1 MKTPHKRFVIVCMA
15 IMLFSTVLFSAELRG
30 IIKDHRG
37 QPLASVTV
45 TLKNTG
51 TVTLSDVEGKFLIPI
66 PGDMDTKDMILN
78 FERTGFY
85 PEEKRARLRDQV
97 QVFKIYFIPGDYIRE
112 KISVTALDREAETIS
127 VPMAENSIT
136 LSEMQEK
143 VPENIVEALS
153 DTPGVHFV
161 GKGGFSVTPSI
172 RGLARQRVLVM
183 VDGERITNDRRV
195 GSSASFVPPEM
206 AQRVEVV
213 RSSASVLY
221 GSDAIGGVVNI
232 LTRPTDHDQ
241 PNLQLNSLN
250 LNLNSV
256 NKRINSGVTYG
267 VNAGKWYIYS
277 GFQYSKAEDYSTPDK
292 KINHSGYSYYSGLL
306 DVSYIN
312 EKRDFYLGY
321 VGGYGEDIGKPDRA
335 NDPTKYSFVPSESDH
350 FIRLGFNEKSLVKN
364 GTLNF
369 SVYVNPSTYYVQNEN
384 TKKKTTDY
392 ADTTGVNMGLKT
404 SLKKSLGESF
414 SYQLGAEW
422 FSRQN
427 LDMVNRAKSGD
438 SIVTTYPL
446 NNGQRNDY
454 AGFFAL
460 NWNVVPTVDINAGVR
475 YTFFSIAGD
484 VNGVKKKKDTD
495 SASYFLGVIK
505 KFGSSVSL
513 FCNVGRAFRTPT
525 LSEAYYTGITSRKY
539 VVANPNLKPES
550 SFDIDAGL
558 KFITRN
564 CFIGLY
570 VFSTKVDNLIELY
583 KGANDIYYYDNV
595 MKGKIQGGEIEVQYS
610 PVKDVN
616 LFGHYFYYKGKTNA
630 NGAAL
635 NDVPAPRIFLGGKIF
650 FGHLWFEGDYLHS
663 FKKSDPGPAEVGNA
677 AYDLVNLK
685 GGYYLSSSLFLYLKV
700 ANLFNETYFANP
712 DPDIPE
718 AKGIDFS
725 AGIHFY
731 F

>member
-1 MKTPHKRFVIVCMA
+1 MKTPQKRFAIACMA
-15 IMLFSTVLFSAELRG
+15 ILLFSTVMFSAEIKG
-30 IIKDHRG
+30 IIKDYRNH
-37 QPLASVTV
+37 LLTSVTI
-45 TLKNTG
+45 TLKNTNI
-51 TVTLSDVEGKFLIPI
+51 VTLSDREGKFLIPI
-66 PGDMDTKDMILN
+66 PGDIDTKKIILT

-85 PEEKRARLRDQV
+85 AEEKRALLTDNV
-97 QVFKIYFIPGDYIRE
+97 QVFKIYFIPGYYIRE
-112 KISVTALDREAETIS
+112 KISVTALDREAES
-127 VPMAENSIT
+127 MAVPMAETSVSLT
-136 LSEMQEK
+136 ELQEK

-153 DTPGVHFV
+153 DTAGVHFV

-241 PNLQLNSLN
+241 PSLQLNSIN

-256 NKRINSGVTYG
+256 NKRINSGITYG
-267 VNAGKWYIYS
+267 INAGKWNIYS
-277 GFQYSKAEDYSTPDK
+277 GFQYSRADDYSTPDK
-292 KINHSGYSYYSGLL
+292 KINHSGYSYYSGIL
-306 DVSYIN
+306 DVSYMN

-321 VGGYGEDIGKPDRA
+321 VGGYGKDIGKPDRA

-350 FIRLGFNEKSLVKN
+350 FIRFGFNEKSLVKQ
-364 GTLNF
+364 GVLNF
-369 SVYVNPSTYYVQNEN
+369 SLYVNPSTYYVQNEN

-392 ADTTGVNMGLKT
+392 SDTTGVNLGLKS
-404 SLKKSLGESF
+404 SLKKSLGKLF
-414 SYQLGAEW
+414 SYQLGVEW

-427 LDMVNRAKSGD
+427 MDMVNRAKSGD
-438 SIVTTYPL
+438 KTETTYPL
-446 NNGQRNDY
+446 SNGQRNDY
-454 AGFFAL
+454 GAFFAL
-460 NWNVVPTVDINAGVR
+460 NWNTVPTVDINAGVR

-484 VNGVKKKKDTD
+484 VDGVKKKKDTN

-513 FCNVGRAFRTPT
+513 FCNIGRAFRIPT

-550 SFDIDAGL
+550 SFDIDTGL
-558 KFITRN
+558 KFITKHS
-564 CFIGLY
+564 FVGLY
-570 VFSTKVDNLIELY
+570 FFSTHVENLIELY
-583 KGANDIYYYDNV
+583 KGANDIYTYENIT
-595 MKGKIQGGEIEVQYS
+595 KGKIQGGELEVQYL
-610 PVKDVN
+610 PVKSVN
-616 LFGHYFYYKGKTNA
+616 LFGHYFYYKGKSKTDDA
-630 NGAAL
+630 PF
-635 NDVPAPRIFLGGKIF
+635 NDVPAPRIFLGGKVVL
-650 FGHLWFEGDYLHS
+650 GRLWFEGDYLHS
-663 FKKSDPGPAEVGNA
+663 FRKTDPGPAEVANA
-677 AYDLVNLK
+677 AYNLVNLK
-685 GGYYLSSSLFLYLKV
+685 GGYYLSSSLFIYLKV
-700 ANLFNETYFANP
+700 ANLFNETYFANT

>member
-1 MKTPHKRFVIVCMA
+1 MKTPHKRFAIACMA
-15 IMLFSTVLFSAELRG
+15 IMLFSTVIFSAEIKG
-30 IIKDHRG
+30 IIKDHRNH
-37 QPLASVTV
+37 PLPSVTV
-45 TLKNTG
+45 TLKNTSN
-51 TVTLSDVEGKFLIPI
+51 VTLSDIEGKFLIPI
-66 PGDMDTKDMILN
+66 PGDINPKNIILT

-85 PEEKRARLRDQV
+85 TEEKRAILTDNV
-97 QVFKIYFIPGDYIRE
+97 QVFRIYFIPGDYIRE
-112 KISVTALDREAETIS
+112 KVSVTALDREVETIS
-127 VPMAENSIT
+127 LPMAETSVS
-136 LSEMQEK
+136 LGEMQEK

-153 DTPGVHFV
+153 DTAGVHFV

-241 PNLQLNSLN
+241 PTPQLNAVN

-256 NKRINSGVTYG
+256 NKRINAGITYG
-267 VNAGKWYIYS
+267 FNPGKWNIYS
-277 GFQYSKAEDYSTPDK
+277 GFQYTKADDYSTPDK
-292 KINHSGYSYYSGLL
+292 TINHSGYTYYSGIL
-306 DVSYIN
+306 DVSYMN

-321 VGGYGEDIGKPDRA
+321 VGGYGNDIGKPDRA

-350 FIRLGFNEKSLVKN
+350 FIRLGFNERSLVKQ
-364 GTLNF
+364 GVWNF
-369 SVYVNPSTYYVQNEN
+369 SLYVNPSTYYVQNEN

-392 ADTTGVNMGLKT
+392 ADTTGMNMGLKT

-427 LDMVNRAKSGD
+427 LDMVNRSKSGD
-438 SIVTTYPL
+438 NIVTTYPL
-446 NNGQRNDY
+446 SNGQRNDY

-460 NWNVVPTVDINAGVR
+460 NWNVVPTVDVNAGVR

-484 VNGVKKKKDTD
+484 VEGVKMKKNKN

-513 FCNVGRAFRTPT
+513 FCNVGRSFRIPT

-550 SFDIDAGL
+550 SIDIDTGL
-558 KFITRN
+558 KFYTRN

-570 VFSTKVDNLIELY
+570 FFSTQVDNLIELY
-583 KGANDIYYYDNV
+583 KGANDIYYYDNI
-595 MKGKIQGGEIEVQYS
+595 MKGRIQGGELEVQYS
-610 PVKDVN
+610 PVKNVN
-616 LFGHYFYYKGKTNA
+616 LFGHYFYYKGKSNA
-630 NGAAL
+630 NDAPL
-635 NDVPAPRIFLGGKIF
+635 NDVPAPRIFLGGKVIF
-650 FGHLWFEGDYLHS
+650 GRLWFEGDYLHS
-663 FKKSDPGPAEVGNA
+663 FKKSDPGPAEVANT

-685 GGYYLSSSLFLYLKV
+685 GGYYLSSSLFVYLKV
-700 ANLFNETYFANP
+700 ANLFNKTYFANT

>member
-1 MKTPHKRFVIVCMA
+1 MNTPQKSFAIACMA
-15 IMLFSTVLFSAELRG
+15 IMLFSTVIFSAEIKG

-37 QPLASVTV
+37 NSLASVTV
-45 TLKNTG
+45 TLKNTRN
-51 TVTLSDVEGKFLIPI
+51 VTISDIEGKFLIPVPDEMAPKNI
-66 PGDMDTKDMILN
+66 ELVFD
-78 FERTGFY
+78 RQGFY
-85 PEEKRARLRDQV
+85 PEETTVRLMDKV
-97 QVFKIYFIPGDYIRE
+97 QVFKIRFTPSDYIRE
-112 KISVTALDREAETIS
+112 KISVTALDREVETIS
-127 VPMAENSIT
+127 VPMAETRIS
-136 LSEMQEK
+136 LGEMQEK
-143 VPENIVEALS
+143 VPENIVEALA
-153 DTPGVHFV
+153 DTAGVYFV

-172 RGLARQRVLVM
+172 RGLARQRVLVL

-213 RSSASVLY
+213 RSSSSVLY

-232 LTRPTDHDQ
+232 MTRPRDNEQ
-241 PNLQLNSLN
+241 SAPQLNAVN

-256 NKRINSGVTYG
+256 NKRINSGITFG
-267 VNAGKWYIYS
+267 VSAGKWYIYS
-277 GFQYSKAEDYSTPDK
+277 GFQYTTAGDYSTPEK
-292 KINHSGYSYYSGLL
+292 KINHSGYSYYSGIL
-306 DVSYIN
+306 DVSYMN

-364 GTLNF
+364 GVLNF
-369 SVYVNPSTYYVQNEN
+369 SMYVNPSTYYVQNEN

-404 SLKKSLGESF
+404 SLKKSLGNSF

-446 NNGQRNDY
+446 SNGQRNDY

-460 NWNVVPTVDINAGVR
+460 NWNALPTVDINAGVR

-484 VNGVKKKKDTD
+484 VDGVKKKKDTN

-539 VVANPNLKPES
+539 VVANPSLKPES

-570 VFSTKVDNLIELY
+570 VFSTHVDNLIELY
-583 KGANDIYYYDNV
+583 RGANDIYYYDNI
-595 MKGKIQGGEIEVQYS
+595 MKGKIQGGELEVQYS
-610 PVKDVN
+610 PIKNLN
-616 LFGHYFYYKGKTNA
+616 LFGHYFYYKGKSNA
-630 NGAAL
+630 NDAPL
-635 NDVPAPRIFLGGKIF
+635 NDVPAPRIFVGGKVIF
-650 FGHLWFEGDYLHS
+650 GSFWFEGDYLHS
-663 FKKSDPGPAEVGNA
+663 FKKSNPGPAEVANA
-677 AYDLVNLK
+677 AYDVVNLK
-685 GGYYLSSSLFLYLKV
+685 GGYYLSSSLFVYLKV
-700 ANLFNETYFANP
+700 ANLFNETYFANT